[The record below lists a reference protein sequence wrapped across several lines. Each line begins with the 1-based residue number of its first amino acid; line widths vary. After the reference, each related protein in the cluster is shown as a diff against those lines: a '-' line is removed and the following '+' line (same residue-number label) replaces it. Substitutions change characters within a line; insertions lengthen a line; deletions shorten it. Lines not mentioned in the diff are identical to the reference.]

1 MKTKKYII
9 RIEFPEKS
17 YSSAVIE
24 VEDLDSLVKDLGD
37 VINGESE
44 YAQIETDAGAMVLS
58 GEMLRKAVI
67 LVEEIK

>member
-9 RIEFPEKS
+9 RIEFPEKA
-17 YSSAVIE
+17 YTSAVFEFEEIDAL
-24 VEDLDSLVKDLGD
+24 VEDLGE
-37 VINGESE
+37 VISGGSE
-44 YAQIETDAGAMVLS
+44 YAQINTDAGVMVLS